1 MILNLIAQKF
11 QDSTLLKPS
20 LSKLFQILIILVHF
34 NNVQQYL
41 NRFITI
47 SIGMEKSKIMCDNCN
62 NVIIEYYDDG
72 YRAIEVNV
80 SFVTLIF
87 RWSD

>member
-1 MILNLIAQKF
+1 
-11 QDSTLLKPS
+11 
-20 LSKLFQILIILVHF
+20 
-34 NNVQQYL
+34 
-41 NRFITI
+41 
-47 SIGMEKSKIMCDNCN
+47 MEKSKIMCDNCN